1 MPAPSDNIVELLR
14 ENETFAGTPAD
25 TLATLAGESEEREIG
40 AGEEPI
46 RQGIRCGSVFLVID
60 GEFGVYVK
68 DTPEDAPLAR
78 LGRGRVFGEIGAVS
92 GIVATATVRA
102 LTASRVLVIPGA
114 ALHRAMRKT
123 PALAESVL
131 RSLARYLGKG

>member
-1 MPAPSDNIVELLR
+1 MSSDTDLVSLLSQ
-14 ENETFAGTPAD
+14 NDTFAGTPAS
-25 TLATLAGESEEREIG
+25 TLATLASGAVERSFA
-40 AGEEPI
+40 AGDEPI
-46 RQGIRCGSVFLVID
+46 RQGVRCGSLFLVIE
-60 GEFGVYVK
+60 GEFGVFVK

-102 LTASRVLVIPGA
+102 FSDSRVLEIPGP
-114 ALHRAMRKT
+114 ALHRAMRQT

-131 RSLARYLGKG
+131 RSLSRYLGKS

>member
-1 MPAPSDNIVELLR
+1 MPSETDIVELLSG
-14 ENETFAGTPAD
+14 NETFAGTPPQ
-25 TLATLAGESEEREIG
+25 TLASLAAEAVDRAI
-40 AGEEPI
+40 ATGEEPI
-46 RQGIRCGSVFLVID
+46 RQGVRCGSLFLIRE

-68 DTPEDAPLAR
+68 ETPADAPLAR

-102 LTASRVLVIPGA
+102 LADSQVLVIPGA
-114 ALHRAMRKT
+114 ALHRAMRQT

-131 RSLARYLGKG
+131 RSLSRYLGKR

>member
-1 MPAPSDNIVELLR
+1 MSSDTDLVSLLSQ
-14 ENETFAGTPAD
+14 NDTFAGTPAA
-25 TLATLAGESEEREIG
+25 TLATLASGAVERALA

-46 RQGIRCGSVFLVID
+46 QQGVRCGSLFLVIE
-60 GEFGVYVK
+60 GEFGVFVK

-102 LTASRVLVIPGA
+102 FTDSRVLEIPGP
-114 ALHRAMRKT
+114 ALHRAMRQT